1 MKKPKILLFSMA
13 AFLLLIPAK
22 SAFASETADRT
33 ISAEIAAETSLDTAD
48 TLETETEAPES
59 ETLETETTETETTET
74 ETVET
79 ESTETETA
87 ESEYTETETA
97 ETESTETETAESMP
111 PETKAPE
118 TEADL
123 ITESEENINTES
135 FLSSKAIDTSK
146 YENQDVCNFVVRMYD
161 KFLGRT
167 PDAQG
172 LDFWYNK
179 LVSKEL
185 EGANIVDGFISSD
198 EFTGKKLDTDAFL
211 EILYNGM
218 FDRNADQTG
227 KATWSDILSAGVS
240 QRYISAQFINSN
252 EFNQLCQSYNIS
264 RGDIELTESRDQ
276 NVDIT
281 RFVNHFYQECLN
293 RQGDAEGLNTWTGGL
308 LNQSFTGTDIVDGF
322 IFSNEF
328 TGKKLDN
335 QSYIETLYRAILSR
349 NSDSE
354 GLSTWMTYMEN
365 GVSTYFIAAHFINS
379 PEFINNCAEHNI
391 IKGEPVL
398 TENRDKNYAMTSLTT
413 GLYINALKHAPSA
426 AALNSWT
433 GQLLEHQLTAFEFA
447 NAIFNS
453 DEYKSQNTT
462 DTQYITDLYMAL
474 LKRLPSTEE
483 MQAQIDALTASNNN
497 RQAVLDILN
506 RSSEYNDICYP
517 AGISMEIND
526 WFTYHDKIFYYENR
540 IKKTGWLRK
549 DGERYYLNPSKDGER
564 QTGWEYIDGYKFYF
578 QENGTLLQD
587 LDSIIGYQDSY
598 LIKVYKWGN
607 YAIVFA
613 KDGDNGYIIPVRA
626 MITSCGNGTPTGD
639 YWTEAKYRWCTMV
652 GGSQAQWCTQ
662 IVGDYLFHSVPYRIT
677 DNTTLYT
684 DLMYNWLGTTQ
695 SLGCIRLQ
703 CKDAKWVY
711 DHCQVGTHVNID
723 PYVNEGPFDKPE
735 FHQIPSWHTWDP
747 TDPTAYYLCQQHG
760 CH

>member
-22 SAFASETADRT
+22 SALA
-33 ISAEIAAETSLDTAD
+33 L
-48 TLETETEAPES
+48 
-59 ETLETETTETETTET
+59 
-74 ETVET
+74 
-79 ESTETETA
+79 
-87 ESEYTETETA
+87 ETA
-97 ETESTETETAESMP
+97 ETEISAETVTEMALDETEVRETETEVTESVPEETILTETEPTESAPEETISTETEPTETESAETAPAESMP
-111 PETKAPE
+111 PETETAEMESDLIIE
-118 TEADL
+118 TEETPEA
-123 ITESEENINTES
+123 ENY
-135 FLSSKAIDTSK
+135 LSSKAINTNK

-185 EGANIVDGFISSD
+185 DGANIVDGFISSD
-198 EFTGKKLDTDAFL
+198 EFAGKNLDTDAFL
-211 EILYNGM
+211 EILYNGI

-227 KATWSDILSAGVS
+227 KDTWSDILSAGVS
-240 QRYISAQFINSN
+240 QRYISAQFINSD
-252 EFNQLCQSYNIS
+252 EFNRLCQSFNIS
-264 RGDIELTESRDQ
+264 RGNIELTESRDQ

-281 RFVNHFYQECLN
+281 RFVNHFYRECLN
-293 RQGDAEGLNTWTGGL
+293 RQGDAEGLNTWTDGL

-328 TGKKLDN
+328 KNKNLDN
-335 QSYIETLYRAILSR
+335 QSYIETLYRTILSR

-354 GLSTWMTYMEN
+354 GLSTWITYMEN

-379 PEFINNCAEHNI
+379 PEFINNCAKHNI

-413 GLYINALKHAPSA
+413 GLYVNALKHAPSIE
-426 AALNSWT
+426 ALNDWT
-433 GQLLEHQLTAFEFA
+433 GKMLEHQLTSFEIA

-453 DEYKSQNTT
+453 DEYKNLGTT
-462 DTQYITDLYMAL
+462 NTQYITDLYMAL

-483 MQAQIDALTASNNN
+483 IQAQIHTLTSNNNN
-497 RQAVLDILN
+497 RQSILDILN

-526 WFTYHDKIFYYENR
+526 WFTYHDKVFYYENR
-540 IKKTGWLRK
+540 NKKTGWLRK
-549 DGERYYLNPSKDGER
+549 DGERYYLNPAKDGER

-587 LDSIIGYQDSY
+587 LDSVIGYQDSY

-626 MITSCGNGTPTGD
+626 MITSCGNATPTGD

-662 IVGDYLFHSVPYRIT
+662 IVGDYLFHSVPYRTT

-735 FHQIPSWHTWDP
+735 FQQIPSWHTWDP

>member
-13 AFLLLIPAK
+13 AFLFLIPAK
-22 SAFASETADRT
+22 SASALEVSETE
-33 ISAEIAAETSLDTAD
+33 S
-48 TLETETEAPES
+48 PS
-59 ETLETETTETETTET
+59 ETI
-74 ETVET
+74 TVET
-79 ESTETETA
+79 EAAESPIAETETP
-87 ESEYTETETA
+87 ETETA
-97 ETESTETETAESMP
+97 ETQSLEAEVAETQTPAETTLQEMEIAETQEAETIPNETVENISVKTDLNTEDSVE
-111 PETKAPE
+111 
-118 TEADL
+118 L
-123 ITESEENINTES
+123 IQAEENITAETFAANKGINT
-135 FLSSKAIDTSK
+135 DK
-146 YENQDVCNFVVRMYD
+146 YENQDVCSFVVRMYD

-179 LVSKEL
+179 LVSQEL

-198 EFTGKKLDTDAFL
+198 EFTGKNLSTDEFL
-211 EILYNGM
+211 EILYNGI
-218 FDRNADQTG
+218 FDRNADKTG
-227 KATWSDILSAGVS
+227 KDTWNDVLSTGVS
-240 QRYISAQFINSN
+240 QKYVSAQFVNSE
-252 EFNQLCQSYNIS
+252 EFNKLCQSYNIS
-264 RGDIELTESRDQ
+264 RGNIQLTESRDQ
-276 NVDIT
+276 NINIT

-293 RQGDAEGLNTWTGGL
+293 RQGEAEGLNTWTGGL
-308 LNQSFTGTDIVDGF
+308 LDQSFTGTDIVNGF

-328 TGKKLDN
+328 VDKKLDN
-335 QSYIETLYRAILSR
+335 QSYIETLYRTILSR
-349 NSDSE
+349 ESDSE
-354 GLSTWMTYMEN
+354 GLNTWMTYMKN
-365 GVSTYFIAAHFINS
+365 GVSPYFIAAHFINS
-379 PEFINNCAEHNI
+379 PEFIDNCAANNI
-391 IKGEPVL
+391 KKGEPVL
-398 TENRDKNYAMTSLTT
+398 TENRDKNYGMTSLTT
-413 GLYINALKHAPSA
+413 NLYINALKHAPSIE
-426 AALNSWT
+426 ALNDWT
-433 GQLLEHQLTAFEFA
+433 GKLLEHQLTSFEIA

-453 DEYKSQNTT
+453 DEYKNLKTT
-462 DTQYITDLYMAL
+462 DTQFINDLYTAL
-474 LKRLPSTEE
+474 LKRLPSKDEIE
-483 MQAQIDALTASNNN
+483 AQINTLAANNNN
-497 RQAVLDILN
+497 RQTVLDILN

-517 AGISMEIND
+517 AGIGMEIND
-526 WFTYHDKIFYYENR
+526 WFAYNDKIFYYENR
-540 IKKTGWLRK
+540 TKKTGWLRK
-549 DGERYYLNPSKDGER
+549 DGQRYYLNPANDGAR

-626 MITSCGNGTPTGD
+626 MITSCGYGTPTGD
-639 YWTEAKYRWCTMV
+639 YWTEAQYRWCTMV

-662 IVGDYLFHSVPYRIT
+662 IVGDYLFHSVPYRT
-677 DNTTLYT
+677 ADNTTLYT

-711 DHCQVGTHVNID
+711 DHCRVGTHVNID

-735 FHQIPSWHTWDP
+735 FHQVPSWHTWDP

>member
-22 SAFASETADRT
+22 SALA
-33 ISAEIAAETSLDTAD
+33 L
-48 TLETETEAPES
+48 
-59 ETLETETTETETTET
+59 
-74 ETVET
+74 
-79 ESTETETA
+79 
-87 ESEYTETETA
+87 ETA
-97 ETESTETETAESMP
+97 ETEISAETVTEMALDETEVRETETEVTESVPEKTILTETEPTESAPEETISTETEPTETESAETAPAESMP
-111 PETKAPE
+111 PETETAEMESDLIIE
-118 TEADL
+118 TEETPEA
-123 ITESEENINTES
+123 ENY
-135 FLSSKAIDTSK
+135 LSSKAINTNK

-198 EFTGKKLDTDAFL
+198 EFAGKNLDTDAFL
-211 EILYNGM
+211 EILYNGI

-227 KATWSDILSAGVS
+227 KDTWSDILSAGVS
-240 QRYISAQFINSN
+240 QRYISAQFINSD
-252 EFNQLCQSYNIS
+252 EFNKLCQSFNIS
-264 RGDIELTESRDQ
+264 RGNIELTESRDQ

-293 RQGDAEGLNTWTGGL
+293 RQGDAEGLNTWTDGL

-328 TGKKLDN
+328 KNKDLDN
-335 QSYIETLYRAILSR
+335 QSYIETLYRTILSR

-379 PEFINNCAEHNI
+379 PEFINNCAKHNI

-413 GLYINALKHAPSA
+413 GLYVNALKHAPSIE
-426 AALNSWT
+426 ALNDWT
-433 GQLLEHQLTAFEFA
+433 GKMLEHQLTSFEIA

-453 DEYKSQNTT
+453 DEYKNLGTT
-462 DTQYITDLYMAL
+462 NTQYITDLYMAL

-483 MQAQIDALTASNNN
+483 IQAQIHTLTSNNNN
-497 RQAVLDILN
+497 RQSILDILN

-526 WFTYHDKIFYYENR
+526 WFTYHDKVFYYENR
-540 IKKTGWLRK
+540 NKKTGWLRK
-549 DGERYYLNPSKDGER
+549 DGERYYLNPAKDGER

-587 LDSIIGYQDSY
+587 LDSVIGYQDSY

-626 MITSCGNGTPTGD
+626 MITSCGNATPTGD

-662 IVGDYLFHSVPYRIT
+662 IVGDYLFHSVPYRTT

-735 FHQIPSWHTWDP
+735 FQQIPSWHTWDP